1 MMTDLSLLPQS
12 SFSRSNDRFGMSH
25 WVSRSLWVGSLAAMG
40 LLCGWVPN
48 LQHSVSTLPGV
59 SDSSFGF
66 SFDSLSFDSLSFDS
80 AAYAQS
86 AVTEGE
92 IQSYARS
99 VLQIEP
105 IRQAAYDN
113 IKRASGAEVPP
124 ILCHRPSS
132 LNSLD
137 PSIRSIAIDYCNQ
150 AIAIVESNRLS
161 IIRFNEIT
169 MAHKSDSGL
178 AGRIQQAMAVI
189 QGQ

>member
-1 MMTDLSLLPQS
+1 MTALSLLPHS
-12 SFSRSNDRFGMSH
+12 SFSRSGDRFRMGRL
-25 WVSRSLWVGSLAAMG
+25 VSRSLWVGSLAAMG
-40 LLCGWVPN
+40 LLYGWVPN
-48 LQHSVSTLPGV
+48 LQHPASTLSGV
-59 SDSSFGF
+59 SDSSL
-66 SFDSLSFDSLSFDS
+66 SLSFDSV
-80 AAYAQS
+80 AYAQA

-161 IIRFNEIT
+161 ITRFNEIT

>member
-1 MMTDLSLLPQS
+1 MMTALSLLPQS
-12 SFSRSNDRFGMSH
+12 SFSRSSDRFGMSRLM
-25 WVSRSLWVGSLAAMG
+25 SRSLWVGSLALLG
-40 LLCGWVPN
+40 LLCGWVPM
-48 LQHSVSTLPGV
+48 QQPASTLAEA
-59 SDSSFGF
+59 SN
-66 SFDSLSFDSLSFDS
+66 SLSFNLSFDS

-86 AVTEGE
+86 AVTDGE

-137 PSIRSIAIDYCNQ
+137 TGIRPIAIDYCNQ
-150 AIAIVESNRLS
+150 AIAIVESNNLS
-161 IIRFNEIT
+161 ITRFNEIT
-169 MAHKSDSGL
+169 MAHKSDAGL

>member
-1 MMTDLSLLPQS
+1 MTALSLLPQS
-12 SFSRSNDRFGMSH
+12 SSSRSSVRFM
-25 WVSRSLWVGSLAAMG
+25 SRSLWVGSLATIG
-40 LLCGWVPN
+40 LLCGWVPS
-48 LQHSVSTLPGV
+48 LQHPASSSLPGTLNGL
-59 SDSSFGF
+59 S
-66 SFDSLSFDSLSFDS
+66 DSLSFNLSFDS
-80 AAYAQS
+80 TAYAQAAITDS
-86 AVTEGE
+86 E

-105 IRQAAYDN
+105 IRQAAYDG

-137 PSIRSIAIDYCNQ
+137 PNIRSIAIDYCNQ
-150 AIAIVESNRLS
+150 AIAIVESNNLT
-161 IIRFNEIT
+161 ITRFNEIT
-169 MAHKSDSGL
+169 VAHKSDAGL